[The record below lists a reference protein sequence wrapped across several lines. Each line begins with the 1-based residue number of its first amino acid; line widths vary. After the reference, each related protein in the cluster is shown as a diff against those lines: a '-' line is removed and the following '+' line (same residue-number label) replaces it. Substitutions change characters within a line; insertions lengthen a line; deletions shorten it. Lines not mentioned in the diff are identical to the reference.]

1 MRYRYSEKSTYVIKL
16 APLEKAL
23 VDYINRKYMFYE
35 FIIDRYYYLFKAIP
49 KPKKRIYAY
58 IPSWMYEFL
67 DSISLNN
74 NVSKYLN
81 TVIIKNL
88 FNAFDVYSQP
98 LKAVRVY
105 DTMATFFGLRITV
118 PESIRGEIEKLVSSS
133 YAKHYTK
140 VFSAYSN
147 IAKHLRWGK
156 KRYGL
161 TRRNTLLLYLAYFT
175 TMKEKM
181 MR

>member
-35 FIIDRYYYLFKAIP
+35 FIIDNYYYLFKAIP

-58 IPSWMYEFL
+58 IPAWMHNFL
-67 DSISLNN
+67 SSVGITND
-74 NVSKYLN
+74 VTRYLN
-81 TVIIKNL
+81 VVIIKNL
-88 FNAFDVYSQP
+88 FNIPDVYNLP

-105 DTMATFFGLRITV
+105 DTIATFFGLRITV
-118 PESIRGEIEKLVSSS
+118 PESIRDKIETLASSS

-147 IAKHLRWGK
+147 ISRRLRWCK

-161 TRRNTLLLYLAYFT
+161 TRRNALLLYLAYFT

-181 MR
+181 VR